1 MKEVNEIEQWLGE
14 REQSNTP
21 SMQFEQFLA
30 RRADALDQQPA
41 KKSTSYNN
49 HDSSL
54 I

>member
-1 MKEVNEIEQWLGE
+1 MKEANEIEQWLGE

-30 RRADALDQQPA
+30 RRADALDQQPT
-41 KKSTSYNN
+41 KKNTAYNN
-49 HDSSL
+49 QDSSL